1 MNINNAV
8 KKHSCLVCDYSTN
21 RKYDLKRHQNAK
33 HIGADSGENEEVFS
47 EVNVNPSEVNV
58 TPSEVNVTPSGV
70 NVPPK
75 LICKKCNKLYKNKNC
90 LVNHEVKCKGVDEL
104 TCSRC
109 MISFTT
115 RQAKSKHISNN
126 KCKPRSIMYAR
137 KPNVENL
144 PTTMNNMNTQNN
156 ITTQN
161 NNIQNNNIQN
171 NTNNTQNNNTQ
182 NITIHNYGS
191 ERLDY
196 LDYDMMLEIFKTA
209 YNIPSVLT
217 KHVHFNKDF
226 PENCNI
232 EPAENDKNYSLVKMN
247 DEYIFKNL
255 NNLIHELIKDKTRM
269 MHTFAAV
276 NKDNICIKMDSQI
289 YEDIIELLLKLIL
302 LQEPSDHYKIQVG
315 VISDMIKNSR
325 SVRWGLDLRKP

>member
-1 MNINNAV
+1 M
-8 KKHSCLVCDYSTN
+8 KKNDAKTTHKCAFCNYSTN
-21 RKYDLKRHQNAK
+21 RKYDLVRHQNAR
-33 HIGADSGENEEVFS
+33 HNDTDPNENEVLIS
-47 EVNVNPSEVNV
+47 GVNV
-58 TPSEVNVTPSGV
+58 TPNGV
-70 NVPPK
+70 NVSPNGVNVSPK
-75 LICKKCNKLYKNKNC
+75 LICKKCNKIYKNKKC
-90 LVNHEVKCKGVDEL
+90 LISHEVKCKGVDEL

-115 RQAKSKHISNN
+115 RQAKSKHTVNN

-137 KPNVENL
+137 RPNVENIAN
-144 PTTMNNMNTQNN
+144 TMNNMNINTQNN

-161 NNIQNNNIQN
+161 NN
-171 NTNNTQNNNTQ
+171 TQ
-182 NITIHNYGS
+182 NITINNYGS

-196 LDYDMMLEIFKTA
+196 LDYDKMLEIFKTA
-209 YNIPSVLT
+209 YNIPSILT

-289 YEDIIELLLKLIL
+289 YEDIIELLLHLWTFKMPILVFIILVFSYLIF
-302 LQEPSDHYKIQVG
+302 PNIF
-315 VISDMIKNSR
+315 
-325 SVRWGLDLRKP
+325 GLSIICSI

>member
-1 MNINNAV
+1 MNKNDAKTTHKCAFCN
-8 KKHSCLVCDYSTN
+8 YTTN

-33 HIGADSGENEEVFS
+33 HIGSFSNENEVLIS
-47 EVNVNPSEVNV
+47 GVNV
-58 TPSEVNVTPSGV
+58 TPNGVNVTPNGVNVTPNGVNVTPSGV
-70 NVPPK
+70 NVSPK
-75 LICKKCNKLYKNKNC
+75 LICKKCNKIYKNKKC
-90 LVNHEVKCKGVDEL
+90 LMSHEVKCKGVDEL

-115 RQAKSKHISNN
+115 RQHKSRHIANN

-144 PTTMNNMNTQNN
+144 PTTMNNMNINTQNN

-161 NNIQNNNIQN
+161 NNTQN
-171 NTNNTQNNNTQ
+171 NTNNTQN
-182 NITIHNYGS
+182 ITINNYGS

-196 LDYDMMLEIFKTA
+196 LDYDKMLEIFKTA
-209 YNIPSVLT
+209 YNIPSILT

-276 NKDNICIKMDSQI
+276 NKENICVKMDSQI
-289 YEDIIELLLKLIL
+289 YEDIIDLLLKLIL